1 MRSADY
7 TRNAATLPALYQD
20 DAASFAQVDAFLGI
34 ADDLNEALVDTLGS
48 LAWDIGPD
56 AALRWPSHVPLGA
69 GRDEL
74 MADLTA
80 RYDLLTQWFA
90 LDAPG
95 SWGLGETGVAA
106 RRRFVS
112 RAARLWRRRGTPR
125 GFVDWFCTYFG
136 IEASTERPF
145 LLEHFKVPGGVLDA
159 EPYTATLF
167 VPNSSPFADYRR
179 RLEAAQFARWYAPAH
194 VVVRVCYVEMGRL
207 ETLLP
212 FTSPATLPATATT
225 TELNTYAG
233 LIRDHATL
241 LRELACTVV
250 SVVDHGNGI
259 RIYGCAEDG
268 EEPFTPPF
276 DPTTHTERPIDHLDV
291 GSLPTTETTE
301 EGPS

>member
-20 DAASFAQVDAFLGI
+20 DAASFAQVDAYLGL
-34 ADDLNEALVDTLGS
+34 ADDLNEALVDTLDS
-48 LAWDIGPD
+48 LSWDMGPD
-56 AALRWPSHVPLGA
+56 AAARWPAHVPLGA
-69 GRDEL
+69 GRDAL
-74 MADLTA
+74 MEALTD
-80 RYDLLTQWFA
+80 RYDQLTQWFA
-90 LDAPG
+90 LDAPS
-95 SWGLGETGVAA
+95 SWGLGETGVVA

-136 IEASTERPF
+136 IEAATERPF

-167 VPNSSPFADYRR
+167 VPNSAAFADYRR

-194 VVVRVCYVEMGRL
+194 VVMRVCYVEMGRL

-212 FTSPATLPATATT
+212 FTSPATLPASATDD
-225 TELNTYAG
+225 ELAAYG
-233 LIRDHATL
+233 RKIRDHATF
-241 LRELACTVV
+241 LRELACSVV

-259 RIYGCAEDG
+259 RIFGCADDG
-268 EEPFTPPF
+268 EEPFVPPYN
-276 DPTTHTERPIDHLDV
+276 PAVHTERPIDHLDV
-291 GSLPTTETTE
+291 GSLPTTDTTE